1 MSAYVNRR
9 GDALQMFIEPKGER
23 GRSFET
29 TCVAYA
35 TADKLW
41 RQDDGNTMRPVWA
54 VFAGSAQ
61 EVGAFAENLLLG
73 HVAKSD
79 LRPKQRDV
87 TRMEFVRS
95 AGYRHWSR
103 TLSSGGAVHTFALPS
118 LLDATPPTE
127 DRLRLR
133 FVAIPARAW
142 LAQQTFDLNTAR
154 VRLDALVEILVA
166 ERRFEAKAAKTIPWD
181 FRIELTQRDDDPRTV
196 GNGRLHYLLAL
207 GALLLHYLDAR
218 NPRPVPCDPV
228 FGAWLVMLGRRD
240 GPLRTEADT
249 AYTSDGGNYDVYQ
262 SKKAG
267 ALPGFMF
274 SPSLIGAQRRSSPWD
289 KPVRETRDEPTMLGD
304 WLAPEVMR
312 WVKAGGRL

>member
-61 EVGAFAENLLLG
+61 EVSAFAENILLG

-142 LAQQTFDLNTAR
+142 LAQQTFDLDAAR
-154 VRLDALVEILVA
+154 VRLDALVELLVT
-166 ERRFEAKAAKTIPWD
+166 ERRFEAHRQNDASRNYRQEIV
-181 FRIELTQRDDDPRTV
+181 LTDDPRTV
-196 GNGRLHYLLAL
+196 ADGRLHYLLGL

-218 NPRPVPCDPV
+218 NPRPVPRDPV

-249 AYTSDGGNYDVYQ
+249 SYSSDGGNYDVYQ
-262 SKKAG
+262 SEKAG

-274 SPSLIGAQRRSSPWD
+274 SPSLIGAQRRSGPWD